1 MLILL
6 LNNRKM
12 DKVLFESKF
21 VCNLFP
27 LLFFWNVLFF
37 SNHSFSDILEI
48 NSSAKHVVIYDHE
61 VDKILFEKNGDAEM
75 KPASMAKLMTS
86 YIVFDRL
93 QNSLLSMSDTFKVS
107 NKAWRMGGSRSFLE
121 LNSNVTISD
130 LLLGLIVQ
138 SGNDAAVVIAE
149 GISGDE
155 EAFSREMN
163 RYAKLLGMKN
173 TYFTN
178 STGWPHPD
186 LKTTSNDLII
196 LTKNLI
202 KNFPKLYNLFK
213 EKIFTYNKIKQY
225 NRNPLLYTINGA
237 DGLKTGHTNE
247 SGYGLIGSVKRNNR
261 RVSIL
266 INGMNSKKERTFESQ
281 RLFEIV
287 FRETVLLSLFEKKK
301 SLAQAN
307 VWLGKTAKIDL
318 LAKNTVKKIISPLEF
333 NKTKIIIKWNDPI
346 PAPILKGDKVGEIII
361 SMPNKDPIKED
372 LVSSKNVQKLSSF
385 MRIKSTMKFLL
396 YGDIIVE

>member
-1 MLILL
+1 MLMWYILFL
-6 LNNRKM
+6 P
-12 DKVLFESKF
+12 S
-21 VCNLFP
+21 P
-27 LLFFWNVLFF
+27 SF
-37 SNHSFSDILEI
+37 SNILEI
-48 NSSAKHVVIYDHE
+48 TSTAKHVVIYDHE
-61 VDKILFEKNGDAEM
+61 VDEILFQKNGDEVM
-75 KPASMAKLMTS
+75 KPASMAKVMTS

-93 QNSLLSMSDTFKVS
+93 QNGILNMSDTFKVS
-107 NKAWRMGGSRSFLE
+107 NKAWKMGGSRSFLE

-155 EAFSREMN
+155 ETFAREMN
-163 RYAKLLGMKN
+163 RYAKFLGMKN

-202 KNFPKLYNLFK
+202 QNFPILYNLFK
-213 EKIFTYNKIKQY
+213 EKIFTYNNIKQS
-225 NRNPLLYTINGA
+225 NRNPLLYNLNGA

-261 RVSIL
+261 RVSII

-287 FRETVLLSLFEKKK
+287 FRETVLLSLFEQKK
-301 SLAQAN
+301 SLTKAN
-307 VWLGKTAKIDL
+307 VWLGKVSKINL
-318 LAKNTVKKIISPLEF
+318 LAKNSVKKIITPLEF
-333 NKTKIIIKWNDPI
+333 NKTKVKIKWNDPI

-361 SMPNKDPIKED
+361 SVPNQKPIVED
-372 LVSSKNVQKLSSF
+372 LVSSQSVQKLSSF
-385 MRIKSTMKFLL
+385 SRIKATLKFLL
-396 YGDIIVE
+396 YGDIIAE